1 MGQSGC
7 GPTLIVIP
15 AYNEQG
21 KIGRVVARIPSWIFA
36 DILVVD
42 DCSVDQTNT
51 EAREAGAMV
60 VCHDHNMGV
69 GAAIRSGIDYALAH
83 NYDVVAILSGDDQ
96 HDPNDLP
103 RLLRLITEDGYDVVQ
118 GSRRLEGLQAPRI
131 GLFRRSSTWFYAL
144 LFRSLTGFRATD
156 ATNGGRAFRTAILK
170 DPRINLWQNWLDGY
184 ELEPYFLYQTV
195 RYGYKV
201 TEAPM
206 KVVYHDNGTT
216 KMNPIRDWWHILR
229 PLIFLAL
236 RIRR

>member
-1 MGQSGC
+1 MGQVSC

-21 KIGRVVARIPSWIFA
+21 KIGRVVAGIPAGIVA

-42 DCSVDQTNT
+42 DCSVDQTSA
-51 EAREAGAMV
+51 EAREAGALV
-60 VCHDHNMGV
+60 VRHERNMGV

-103 RLLRLITEDGYDVVQ
+103 QLLRLIKEDDYDLVQ
-118 GSRRLEGLQAPRI
+118 GSRRYDGLRSPGI
-131 GLFRRSSTWFYAL
+131 GLFRRVTTWFYAL
-144 LFRSLTGFRATD
+144 LFRSLTGFRTTD
-156 ATNGGRAFRTAILK
+156 ATNGGRAFRAAILS
-170 DPRINLWQNWLDGY
+170 DSRINLWQDWLDGY
-184 ELEPYFLYQTV
+184 ELEPYLLYQTV

-206 KVVYHDNGTT
+206 KVTYHQDGTT
-216 KMNPIRDWWHILR
+216 KMKPVRDWWHILR
-229 PLIFLAL
+229 PLVFLAL